1 MSRLGRV
8 APGPA
13 EEPKKPTGNRIAAVQ
28 MPSRASTLAAPCRWA
43 ASARI
48 CAVSA
53 KITNTPAWACP
64 ARANDFWNPVA
75 GWWPRTIR
83 SMVRPPNSTARMVS
97 NKIPAVVRV
106 SLDRVK
112 VAGMGVSF
120 AGGRAGTYLGAGLGG
135 GYGQAGPAGAY

>member
-13 EEPKKPTGNRIAAVQ
+13 EEPKKPTGNRIAAAQ
-28 MPSRASTLAAPCRWA
+28 MPSRASTLAAPCRLA

-53 KITNTPAWACP
+53 KITNSP
-64 ARANDFWNPVA
+64 
-75 GWWPRTIR
+75 
-83 SMVRPPNSTARMVS
+83 ARMVS

-120 AGGRAGTYLGAGLGG
+120 AGGRAGLCLGAGLGG
-135 GYGQAGPAGAY
+135 GYGL